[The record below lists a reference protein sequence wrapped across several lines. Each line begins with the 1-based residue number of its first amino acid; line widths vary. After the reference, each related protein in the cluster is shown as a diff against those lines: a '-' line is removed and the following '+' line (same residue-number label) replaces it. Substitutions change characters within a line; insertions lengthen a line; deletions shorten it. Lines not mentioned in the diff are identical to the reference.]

1 MLDLTGILFSS
12 IMMLLVIFRA
22 VQLDAMLPWF
32 RPLKTGTDSS
42 GLRLRPE
49 DQAPASPDARPS
61 GARSSDTRSSDAR
74 MGRHAARGRV
84 TRTR

>member
-32 RPLKTGTDSS
+32 KPLKTSTDSS
-42 GLRLRPE
+42 GLRLRP
-49 DQAPASPDARPS
+49 DAAPAPMPAPVQS
-61 GARSSDTRSSDAR
+61 
-74 MGRHAARGRV
+74 AARAGRARV